1 MEREPLSPRQAAAL
15 VLMAKARGER
25 ISWSA
30 VLCLCAHALRVDLTD
45 VGADREAAVWRALWS
60 EESRNPD
67 HAGRDDRSAPPDRNA
82 ANREGGGRRG
92 GDSPAR

>member
-67 HAGRDDRSAPPDRNA
+67 QAGETTGPRPPI
-82 ANREGGGRRG
+82 EMPQTEKEGRRRG
-92 GDSPAR
+92 RDSPAR